1 MPIVQICLD
10 GETRVQAD
18 VKKGSCIAVHRSADG
33 KAWRLTHVPSGLGLT
48 RVRLKKDALDMR
60 KRLDALDWSDPK
72 KIEDQACTVMGLLK

>member
-33 KAWRLTHVPSGLGLT
+33 KAWRLTHIPSGLGLT
-48 RVRLKKDALDMR
+48 RVRLKKDAIELRKKLD
-60 KRLDALDWSDPK
+60 LLDWSD
-72 KIEDQACTVMGLLK
+72 IEAVRKDACRTMNLLE